1 MKDSVKQVKI
11 NPRDLEEF
19 DWGYDISP
27 HKEKIRRRRRKD
39 TSEEEI
45 PEKRE
50 RNVRRKQKSERD

>member
-19 DWGYDISP
+19 DWGYDVKP
-27 HKEKIRRRRRKD
+27 HKEKIRRRRRKHD
-39 TSEEEI
+39 DEEI

-50 RNVRRKQKSERD
+50 KNVRRKQKSERD